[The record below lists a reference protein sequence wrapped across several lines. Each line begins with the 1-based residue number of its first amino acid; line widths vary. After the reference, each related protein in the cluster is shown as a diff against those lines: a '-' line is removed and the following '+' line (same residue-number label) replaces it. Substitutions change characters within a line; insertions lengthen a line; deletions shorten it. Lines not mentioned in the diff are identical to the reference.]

1 MEEGELKALLKELG
15 LNKYEVNAYLTLIK
29 QGPLTA
35 GDLASLSKVPQ
46 PRIYDV
52 VRSLMSKGFVAI
64 TSERPKKIVPLDPEK
79 VFDEM
84 EKGYLKKVELAKKE
98 LKAMY
103 TPHES
108 RREVIV
114 VKSKT
119 TLENYITEVIKN
131 AQYHLSLAIPSQLLE
146 KLAPFL
152 KAKNKEVTIDLFLY
166 GKKEVPKIAD
176 KIKVREVEDPTI
188 VIQDKNLGIYAP
200 PEAFKSKEQTIR
212 GYALIIMDKNL
223 LFMLDRYFYH
233 ALWPTGELVYKKK
246 EKRIKLPK
254 SYIHIRALVEDI
266 RDHNLIGSEI
276 EVHGKFVKT
285 QEPVHLI
292 GRIVD
297 FFENEGKVI
306 SNITVETK
314 DGKRYVVGGWN
325 ASLEDIEAEIMILKG

>member
-35 GDLASLSKVPQ
+35 GELASLSKAPQ

-52 VRSLMSKGFVAI
+52 VRSLMGKGFVAV
-64 TSERPKKIVPLDPEK
+64 TSERPKKVVPLDPEK
-79 VFDEM
+79 VLGAM
-84 EKGYLKKVELAKKE
+84 EKNYLKKIELAKRE

-103 TPHES
+103 TPRES
-108 RREVIV
+108 HREVIV

-119 TLENYITEVIKN
+119 TLENYIKEAIKN
-131 AQYHLSLAIPSQLLE
+131 TKYHLSLAIPSQLLE
-146 KLAPFL
+146 KVTPIL
-152 KAKNKEVTIDLFLY
+152 KTKSKEVTIDLFVY
-166 GKKEVPKIAD
+166 GEKEVPKIAD
-176 KIKVREVEDPTI
+176 KIKVREVEDPVI
-188 VIQDKNLGIYAP
+188 LIQDKTLGIYVP
-200 PEAFKSKEQTIR
+200 PEAFKSREQTIK

-254 SYIHIRALVEDI
+254 SYIHIRSLVEDI
-266 RDHNLIGSEI
+266 RNHNLIGSEI
-276 EVHGKFVKT
+276 EIYGKFVKT
-285 QEPVHLI
+285 QKPVHLT
-292 GRIVD
+292 GRIAD
-297 FFENEGKVI
+297 FFESEGKVI
-306 SNITVETK
+306 SNITIETK